1 MADQE
6 LGELPAAGALDGT
19 VLLYIVD
26 QDGNSRR
33 VTLAEL
39 KTFVNTDPTIVP
51 SSEPWRGARVRRSS
65 NVTGITWPYI
75 VSWNSEVE
83 DTHGFWSAGAPTRLT
98 VPAGVTRVRLR
109 ANVEIEGSANTGSM
123 FLSILKNGAAFNG
136 QGAIG
141 NRNSST
147 GFSSNVLH
155 CHSWSDQCT
164 NGDYYEVR
172 INVNTLTG
180 VDEVVAGTLTWF
192 ELEVVEH
199 S

>member
-6 LGELPAAGALDGT
+6 LGDLPAAGALDGT

-109 ANVEIEGSANTGSM
+109 ANVEIEAGALAGGT
-123 FLSILKNGAAFNG
+123 FVSILKNGAAFNG
-136 QGAIG
+136 QGALG
-141 NRNSST
+141 LRQSAS
-147 GFSSNVLH
+147 GFTANGGHVH
-155 CHSWSDQCT
+155 TWSDPCVA
-164 NGDYYEVR
+164 GDYYELR
-172 INVNTLTG
+172 INNTG
-180 VDEVVAGTLTWF
+180 MSGIDEVVSSTFTWF
-192 ELEVVEH
+192 EIEVVEH
-199 S
+199 T